1 MEKRKTFHGRQ
12 VGKKRLLP
20 IVFPL
25 FLFLLIPLN
34 GYGDDTPMPEVVQQN
49 STRITGVVK
58 DAYGEPVIGANVK
71 VVGTTQGTI
80 TDFEGKFSINVSG
93 ASAKIKISFIGYK
106 DKEVTAK
113 KGVSL
118 NIVLEED
125 AQTLG
130 EVQVVAYGV
139 QKKVSITGAISSMKG
154 DDLLKTPAGSLSY
167 EGQLDLN
174 LLNLTQARE
183 VWDGAECNVTTDL
196 RQSEDETPVKN
207 FTYKLSLSLYQG
219 RTAGQEAKVSLVVNK
234 DTLNKVLAK
243 VAEGGIYA
251 KYDGAELLP
260 ESYYH
265 LSSQTLTLQAGET
278 KSDAVS
284 VTVYSSELVAA
295 CQEAERNLLYV
306 LPLAIEGSSSY
317 GINSKTNTLM
327 LLFNVT
333 YVESAEDEKGPEYV
347 PDPNDAPETTE
358 EGLVLKF
365 HDEFNGTGE
374 PDWNVWRW
382 EEGFQRNQELQWYQ
396 KENAICKDGALIITG
411 KEERVKN
418 TNYEAG
424 SSDWKKN
431 REYAEYTSS
440 CLITKDY
447 RFRKGRMLVRAKI
460 PTAMGAWPAIWTTGG
475 STDSWCWEW
484 PLGGE
489 IDLLEYYL
497 VNGKPSVHANVCWG
511 SDTRWNGKWQSYNR
525 PVAEFIAKDKDWG
538 KKYHIWRMD
547 WCLDEDENTLRLY
560 LDDELMNEIKDLKAT
575 TGNGSGG
582 LDDWWRGS
590 YRNPYLDEG
599 NNAGKENDEG
609 FGQCIWLNLALGS
622 NGGEPDLSKFPLEY
636 HVDYVRVYQFE

>member
-1 MEKRKTFHGRQ
+1 MKMNKIWMVACMAAT
-12 VGKKRLLP
+12 
-20 IVFPL
+20 
-25 FLFLLIPLN
+25 LI
-34 GYGDDTPMPEVVQQN
+34 GGVYGCDDD
-49 STRITGVVK
+49 K
-58 DAYGEPVIGANVK
+58 D
-71 VVGTTQGTI
+71 
-80 TDFEGKFSINVSG
+80 F
-93 ASAKIKISFIGYK
+93 
-106 DKEVTAK
+106 
-113 KGVSL
+113 
-118 NIVLEED
+118 
-125 AQTLG
+125 
-130 EVQVVAYGV
+130 
-139 QKKVSITGAISSMKG
+139 
-154 DDLLKTPAGSLSY
+154 SY

-333 YVESAEDEKGPEYV
+333 YVESAEDAKGPEYV

>member
-1 MEKRKTFHGRQ
+1 MKMNKIWMVACVAAT
-12 VGKKRLLP
+12 
-20 IVFPL
+20 
-25 FLFLLIPLN
+25 LI
-34 GYGDDTPMPEVVQQN
+34 GGVYGCDDD
-49 STRITGVVK
+49 K
-58 DAYGEPVIGANVK
+58 DF
-71 VVGTTQGTI
+71 T
-80 TDFEGKFSINVSG
+80 
-93 ASAKIKISFIGYK
+93 
-106 DKEVTAK
+106 
-113 KGVSL
+113 
-118 NIVLEED
+118 
-125 AQTLG
+125 
-130 EVQVVAYGV
+130 
-139 QKKVSITGAISSMKG
+139 
-154 DDLLKTPAGSLSY
+154 Y
-167 EGQLDLN
+167 EGRLDLS

-183 VWDGAECNVTTDL
+183 VWDGAECNVVTAL
-196 RQSEDETPVKN
+196 QQNADETPVKN
-207 FTYKLSLSLYQG
+207 FTYKLNLSLYQD
-219 RTAGQEAKVSLVVNK
+219 RTAGQEAKVSLAVNK
-234 DTLNKVLAK
+234 DTLNKVSAK

-251 KYDGAELLP
+251 KYDGAKLLP
-260 ESYYH
+260 EGYYH

-284 VTVYSSELVAA
+284 VTVYSNELVTA
-295 CQEAERNLLYV
+295 CQEAERDLLYV
-306 LPLAIEGSSSY
+306 LPLTIESSSSY
-317 GINSKTNTLM
+317 GINPKTNTLM
-327 LLFNVT
+327 LLFNVS
-333 YVESAEDEKGPEYV
+333 YVEPAEDESGPEYL

-358 EGLVLKF
+358 DGLVLKF

-431 REYAEYTSS
+431 REYADYTSS

-447 RFRKGRMLVRAKI
+447 RFRKGRLLVRAKI

-511 SDTRWNGKWQSYNR
+511 SDTRWSGKWQSYNR
-525 PVAEFIAKDKDWG
+525 PVAEFIAKDKNWG
-538 KKYHIWRMD
+538 KKYHVWRLD

-575 TGNGSGG
+575 TVNGSGG
-582 LDDWWRGS
+582 LDDGWWRGAW
-590 YRNPYLDEG
+590 RNPYLDDG
-599 NNAGKENDEG
+599 NPNEG